1 MAGEV
6 VQFWNEWG
14 IQTLVLLSFT
24 FQVFLL
30 VVAGIRRR
38 KASAVLMLLLWLVYL
53 LADSTAI
60 YALGHLSVIT
70 NTWPEHRLVAFWAP
84 FLLLHLGGPDSI
96 TAYALE
102 DSRLWLRHL
111 LTLVVQ
117 ALGAVYVVY
126 SYVPR
131 SSSTLQQQ
139 AAVLMLAVGVLKYAE
154 RTWALK
160 CGGTADIRRRAEKWG
175 TVYLNSI
182 WSERVWSHVLD
193 RGDDNE
199 EELLIGAYLLF
210 FLCIHLFAGTVINP
224 GDFDMSRLSLPRG
237 EDVYRLVEMEM
248 SLMYDTMY
256 TKARVIHT
264 WYGYCIRA
272 ISLVATT
279 VAALLFQFSS
289 RRGYSRVDV
298 AITYVLLVGA
308 VAMEIVSVSKTMGS
322 TWMCAWLY
330 RLRRERL
337 LGLLKY
343 IRRSFRAARRRRWSG
358 SIGQYNLLHLICIQE
373 ERSELGGRLASMV
386 GLGGW
391 WSTAH
396 YTGTAHI
403 SATDL
408 RELLLKTLPRID
420 ARNSRGIHALESRGL
435 DKYHAGWCHWSTN
448 NIDFDQ
454 SILVWHIA
462 TDVYLH
468 KSKARVHTGTT
479 AKLAEAVKVLS
490 NYMVFLLVT
499 KPDMLPGLIRR
510 RIYVEACKE
519 LYFAWLIFLAD
530 QSNPETVLP
539 KKWWH
544 MLKGLF
550 HHDGPNGSRTIL
562 ETGQLAGSL
571 HSTYLSEYRGEWRY
585 SPTGRECLGSCAYRR
600 ADDHARELAAELLGM
615 ESRRSGLL
623 EVIFEVWVE
632 MLCYAALHCSPD
644 SHARQLS
651 NGGELITVVWLL
663 IHHLG
668 KSE

>member
-1 MAGEV
+1 MAAGEGGRL
-6 VQFWNEWG
+6 VQFWNELG

-38 KASAVLMLLLWLVYL
+38 KASALLMLLLWLVYL

-60 YALGHLSVIT
+60 YALGHLSAIT
-70 NTWPEHRLVAFWAP
+70 NSSPEHHLVAFWAP

-117 ALGAVYVVY
+117 ALGAVYVIY

-139 AAVLMLAVGVLKYAE
+139 AAVLMLVVGVLKYAE

-182 WSERVWSHVLD
+182 WTERVWSHVVD

-210 FLCIHLFAGTVINP
+210 FLCIHLFAGTVISP
-224 GDFDMSRLSLPRG
+224 SDLDMSRLSLPRG
-237 EDVYRLVEMEM
+237 QDVYRLVEMEM

-289 RRGYSRVDV
+289 RRGYSGVDV
-298 AITYVLLVGA
+298 AISYVLLVGT

-330 RLRRERL
+330 RLRRDRL
-337 LGLLKY
+337 LGVLKY

-358 SIGQYNLLHLICIQE
+358 SIRQYNLLHLCTHE
-373 ERSELGGRLASMV
+373 DRSELGGRLASMV

-396 YTGTAHI
+396 YAGTTHI

-408 RELLLKTLPRID
+408 RELLLKTLPRMD
-420 ARNSRGIHALESRGL
+420 ARNSRA
-435 DKYHAGWCHWSTN
+435 
-448 NIDFDQ
+448 
-454 SILVWHIA
+454 
-462 TDVYLH
+462 
-468 KSKARVHTGTT
+468 
-479 AKLAEAVKVLS
+479 
-490 NYMVFLLVT
+490 
-499 KPDMLPGLIRR
+499 
-510 RIYVEACKE
+510 
-519 LYFAWLIFLAD
+519 
-530 QSNPETVLP
+530 
-539 KKWWH
+539 
-544 MLKGLF
+544 
-550 HHDGPNGSRTIL
+550 
-562 ETGQLAGSL
+562 
-571 HSTYLSEYRGEWRY
+571 
-585 SPTGRECLGSCAYRR
+585 
-600 ADDHARELAAELLGM
+600 
-615 ESRRSGLL
+615 
-623 EVIFEVWVE
+623 
-632 MLCYAALHCSPD
+632 
-644 SHARQLS
+644 
-651 NGGELITVVWLL
+651 
-663 IHHLG
+663 
-668 KSE
+668 